1 MLHVRSYSVRLK
13 RRNLESVSS
22 FRRNLQRRKLG
33 VTLSNASST
42 ASTSGGTIVSE
53 GARKA
58 SDGSTAV
65 VVAGRPRSSS
75 LTVVEDVAT
84 ASKKKTGSTTAN
96 PLGSPLSDHA
106 KLVLLRSLTTAGAVA
121 AGDDEAA
128 VYGNGGGGRGGGR
141 QVKFTLQED
150 GSGGGLFWAPFS
162 PNSFA
167 KLHLYSR
174 SVESRRM

>member
-58 SDGSTAV
+58 SDGGSAAAV
-65 VVAGRPRSSS
+65 VARPRSSS

-84 ASKKKTGSTTAN
+84 ASKKKTGTTAN

-128 VYGNGGGGRGGGR
+128 VCGNGGKGGR

-150 GSGGGLFWAPFS
+150 G
-162 PNSFA
+162 
-167 KLHLYSR
+167 R
-174 SVESRRM
+174 